1 MKFQDFNEGKS
12 PLEALKKFSFKLRY
26 KVSDDVEYICGY
38 DDNKKIVIGFHKV
51 RLFDFDTLREW

>member
-26 KVSDDVEYICGY
+26 KVSDDVEYIYGY
-38 DDNKKIVIGFHKV
+38 DDNKKIVIGFH
-51 RLFDFDTLREW
+51 